1 MFAAYKTR
9 KIFLIGA
16 ATYEHAKY
24 VCDKKGMDMVLYLR
38 AKLDAAE
45 AVHLSTY
52 TIYSALDKALDL
64 AATAVYAASEAYEE
78 ELRK

>member
-1 MFAAYKTR
+1 MSKLEQL
-9 KIFLIGA
+9 K
-16 ATYEHAKY
+16 
-24 VCDKKGMDMVLYLR
+24 